1 MKKKRIL
8 IKYGGNAMTSDE
20 LKKEIAAIIA
30 QISKAGVEV
39 VLVHGG
45 GPFINKAL
53 EAAGIVSDFFDGQ
66 RHTTAEALVHIEKAL
81 KGEVNSTLVGLL
93 NRTGLRAVGLSG
105 KDGMMVTAEK
115 RWHTRIEG
123 GNEVGNADGN
133 EVGNGGGIEDGNNGG
148 NDDGNE
154 GVNGD
159 DNADGNEVRIDIGQ
173 VGNVIAVDPLL
184 INLMLSNGYIP
195 VIACIASDTAG
206 NDYNINADMLAGH
219 IAAALTVDEYI
230 VLTDVDGLFRN
241 FPDPGSLI
249 REIGLSDLPGLYR
262 DVVRGGMIP
271 KVQSCEIALKGG
283 VGRAVMLNGTK
294 PAQIKE
300 LVLEQGTPGT
310 VILST

>member
-30 QISKAGVEV
+30 RICHEGIEV

-53 EAAGIVSDFFDGQ
+53 EAAGIVSGFFDGQ
-66 RHTTAEALVHIEKAL
+66 RYTTAEALIHIEKAL
-81 KGEVNSTLVGLL
+81 KGEVNSSLVGLL

-115 RWHTRIEG
+115 RWHTRVENG
-123 GNEVGNADGN
+123 QEVKT
-133 EVGNGGGIEDGNNGG
+133 
-148 NDDGNE
+148 
-154 GVNGD
+154 
-159 DNADGNEVRIDIGQ
+159 DIGQ
-173 VGNVIAVDPLL
+173 VGNVISVDPLL
-184 INLMLSNGYIP
+184 PGLLLSNGYTP

-219 IAAALTVDEYI
+219 IAAAVSADEYI

-241 FPDPGSLI
+241 FPDPASLI
-249 REIGLSDLPGLYR
+249 REIGLTELPGLYR

-271 KVQSCEIALKGG
+271 KVQSCEIALRGG
-283 VGRAVMLNGTK
+283 VRRAVMINGTK
-294 PAQIKE
+294 PAQIMD
-300 LVLEQGTPGT
+300 LVMEQDTPGT
-310 VILST
+310 VIRADG

>member
-8 IKYGGNAMTSDE
+8 IKYGGNAMTSDA
-20 LKKEIAAIIA
+20 LKNEIAAIIA

-53 EAAGIVSDFFDGQ
+53 EAAGIVSEFFDGQ
-66 RHTTAEALVHIEKAL
+66 RYTTAEALVHIEKAL
-81 KGEVNSTLVGLL
+81 KGEVNSSLVGLL

-115 RWHTRIEG
+115 RWHTRTGGEHEGESKLESKGHDEG
-123 GNEVGNADGN
+123 GKGEFGDKKDEIKGQKD
-133 EVGNGGGIEDGNNGG
+133 EIEDGN
-148 NDDGNE
+148 E
-154 GVNGD
+154 GK
-159 DNADGNEVRIDIGQ
+159 IDIGL

-184 INLMLSNGYIP
+184 IDLMLSNGYTP
-195 VIACIASDTAG
+195 VIACIASDMAG

-219 IAAALTVDEYI
+219 IAAALNVDEYI

-249 REIGLSDLPGLYR
+249 REISLSDLPELYR

-294 PAQIKE
+294 PAQIRE
-300 LVLEQGTPGT
+300 LVMEQGAPGT
-310 VILST
+310 VIQSH